1 MRGAA
6 RAVRVASFILSLLV
20 VGTMAALSVYVAS
33 RWEQYEGGDTHAVFL
48 ATAGVWLLALVALG
62 AAGRTGRAWV
72 FAAGLVL
79 FVLVLAGEVVSY
91 VAFTVT

>member
-1 MRGAA
+1 VRGAP
-6 RAVRVASFILSLLV
+6 RAVRVTSFLLSLLV

-33 RWEQYEGGDTHAVFL
+33 RWERYESGDTHAVFL

-62 AAGRTGRAWV
+62 IAGATGRAWAFV
-72 FAAGLVL
+72 LSLVL
-79 FVLVLAGEVVSY
+79 FLLVLVGEVVSY